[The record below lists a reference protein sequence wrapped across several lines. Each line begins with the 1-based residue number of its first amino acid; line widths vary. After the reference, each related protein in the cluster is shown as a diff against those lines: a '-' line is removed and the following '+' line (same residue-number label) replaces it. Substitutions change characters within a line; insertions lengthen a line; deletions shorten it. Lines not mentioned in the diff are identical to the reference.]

1 MKKLFLFALISLLLI
16 VSLTLGACSSAST
29 TSSGPAPAPAT
40 SMTTSAPAPPPAS
53 SAVPPN
59 VLKLGT
65 TAPMNSPFGLQAK
78 KWFDLYSK
86 IINDGGGL
94 KLGGKTY
101 QVQIIVYDDQGDV
114 TKAEDNIRRLVLQD
128 GCKYILGGQTN
139 QASVDVTIT
148 EPNKV
153 LVVGSDQT
161 NNSSDP
167 KNQYYFTTGNY
178 FTNALQFIIERDV
191 VAGGAK
197 SYVSVKPDN
206 QMGHFIDNILAAS
219 WKIASPDI
227 KNLGTVFVDPAT
239 VDFGPV
245 ATKVV
250 NLHPDC
256 ADLNY
261 LGMIPNSVVQMYR
274 ALADNGFKGV
284 ILPGIIS
291 KNDVANLNTMVG
303 KDFIE
308 GGEVFSQ
315 DPTGYQK
322 DPRMLSFF
330 DAYVKTYG
338 KLETDNTAVTNGMF
352 LLEEAFNATQS
363 VDVETIKAYLDKS
376 NHPVRTSLGWEALFA
391 RPDLNNLRTICG
403 GYSHPVQ
410 KITNGELVNF
420 SVVPLKDQYLF
431 SIISNRLVDT
441 YKAYWAQYGYP
452 VFPDEEKGKNSLK
465 FSDFGI
471 IGQD

>member
-1 MKKLFLFALISLLLI
+1 MKRLFLFGLISLLLVI
-16 VSLTLGACSSAST
+16 SMTLGACSSTSNT
-29 TSSGPAPAPAT
+29 TSTGNAAPV
-40 SMTTSAPAPPPAS
+40 TSAPAAAAS
-53 SAVPPN
+53 D
-59 VLKLGT
+59 VLKIGT
-65 TAPMNSPFGLQAK
+65 TSPMNSPFGLQGK
-78 KWFDLYSK
+78 KWLDLYVK
-86 IINDGGGL
+86 TINDAGGWKLDGKNYQLQIIN
-94 KLGGKTY
+94 
-101 QVQIIVYDDQGDV
+101 YDDQGDV

-153 LVVGSDQT
+153 LVVGSDMT

-167 KNQYYFTTGNY
+167 KNQYYYTTGNY
-178 FTNALQFIIERDV
+178 FSNALQFIIERDV

-219 WKIASPDI
+219 WKIAYPDI

-322 DPRMLSFF
+322 DPRMLSFV
-330 DAYVKTYG
+330 DGYIKQYG
-338 KLETDNTAVTNGMF
+338 KLETDNTGELNGIF
-352 LLEEAFNATQS
+352 LLEDAFTHTQS
-363 VDVETIKAYLDKS
+363 VDVEKNKAYLDHLD
-376 NHPVRTSLGWEALFA
+376 HPVREILGWEGLFA

-410 KITNGELVNF
+410 KITNGELANF
-420 SVVPLKDQYLF
+420 SVVTLKDQYLF
-431 SIISNRLVDT
+431 SIISNRLVDQ
-441 YKAYWAQYGYP
+441 YKAYWAQNGYP
-452 VFPDEEKGKNSLK
+452 KFPDEEKGKNSLK
-465 FSDFGI
+465 FSDLGI
-471 IGQD
+471 TGQD